1 MEGTM
6 SKEITL
12 PSGHTVKLRDPAT
25 LLMKDRNK
33 VMEFAGKAENDVEQA
48 IAISNGLVA
57 VMVVEWSFDLI
68 PPSIRP
74 ASLGELTPRDYD
86 FLAAEVDEAANYL
99 FPNLTAEGKDD
110 PKASTANSND

>member
-1 MEGTM
+1 M

-12 PSGHTVKLRDPAT
+12 PSGATVKLRDPAT

-48 IAISNGLVA
+48 IAISDGLIA
-57 VMVVEWSFDLI
+57 VMVIEWSFDLI
-68 PPSIRP
+68 PPSIRH
-74 ASLGELTPRDYD
+74 ASLGELTPKDYD
-86 FLAAEVDEAANYL
+86 FLAAQVDEAAQYL
-99 FPNLTAEGKDD
+99 FPNLTTEGKND

>member
-6 SKEITL
+6 SKEVTL
-12 PSGHTVKLRDPAT
+12 PSGATVKLRDPAT

-48 IAISNGLVA
+48 MAIVNGMIA
-57 VMVVEWSFDLI
+57 VMVIEWSFDLI
-68 PPSIRP
+68 PPSIKP
-74 ASLGELTPRDYD
+74 TSLGELTPKDYD
-86 FLAAEVDEAANYL
+86 TLAAEVDEAANYL
-99 FPNLTAEGKDD
+99 FPNLTSEGKND